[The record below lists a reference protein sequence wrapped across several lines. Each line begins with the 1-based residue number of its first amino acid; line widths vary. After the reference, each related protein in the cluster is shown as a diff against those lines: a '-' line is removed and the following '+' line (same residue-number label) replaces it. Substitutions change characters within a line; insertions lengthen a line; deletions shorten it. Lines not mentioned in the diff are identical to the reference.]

1 MIVSIVERGNVTNIK
16 EMMIQNYI
24 YTDEMTDLEFNQWV
38 DKVTNKEA
46 GELTLKYNLQYGSN

>member
-1 MIVSIVERGNVTNIK
+1 LIVSIVERGNVTNIK